1 MAIKMDYRLELEEK
15 IRRRRRRRRF
25 NWIWWVLIAVIL
37 CVGIFLIVRFTI
49 PSSER
54 KASAGN
60 NAEDQEIQDIQV
72 QREEKEEEE
81 EEVTPSEIELVMA
94 GDMLMHSAAIESGEM
109 ANGTYNY
116 DAIFEHTKNK
126 FESADLAICNQETL
140 TGGSELGLSGYP
152 EFNIGYEFGDALVNA
167 GFNVIS
173 QANNHAQDMGE
184 EGLLNCLNFW
194 ESEYPDIHLLGIHRG
209 SEEDSDPL
217 CLIPF
222 EDVTIGILNYT
233 DLMNKKVDLTETC
246 VDRLKDESKIV
257 EDIKRG
263 KEQSDFLIVL
273 PHWGEEY
280 KTNPSDDQKEW
291 ADVFLKNGVDLVI
304 GAHPHVVEPVEM
316 MKDDDGNQMLCYY
329 SLGNFVEYPNTDTKE
344 DGLCKY
350 ALGAVAD
357 VKLKVEDG
365 EISIDDY
372 SAEPVISHM
381 VPGAGNLT
389 VYFLD
394 DYTDELVKESELSSI
409 DSSFSIDFLKSF
421 FKENIG
427 DAYKEE

>member
-1 MAIKMDYRLELEEK
+1 MAIKMDYRLELEAK
-15 IRRRRRRRRF
+15 IRRRRRHRRF
-25 NWIWWVLIAVIL
+25 NWIWWILILLIL
-37 CVGIFLIVRFTI
+37 VVGIFLIVRFTM
-49 PSSER
+49 PASER
-54 KASAGN
+54 TTSRETN
-60 NAEDQEIQDIQV
+60 PEEQEVQDIQV

-81 EEVTPSEIELVMA
+81 EAGTPTEIELVMA
-94 GDMLMHSAAIESGEM
+94 GDMLMHSKAIESGEM
-109 ANGTYNY
+109 ADGTYNY
-116 DAIFEHTKNK
+116 DAIFEHTKEK
-126 FESADLAICNQETL
+126 FEAADLAIANQETL

-167 GFNVIS
+167 GFNVIA

-194 ESEYPDIHLLGIHRG
+194 ESEYPDIYLTGIHRG
-209 SEEDSDPL
+209 TEENSDPL

-222 EDVTIGILNYT
+222 GDVTIGILNYT
-233 DLMNKKVDLTETC
+233 DPMNKKVDLTETS
-246 VDRLKDESKIV
+246 VDRLDDESKIK
-257 EDIKRG
+257 EDIERG

-280 KTNPSDDQKEW
+280 KTNPSDDQKKW

-316 MKDDDGNQMLCYY
+316 MEDDDGHKMLCYY
-329 SLGNFVEYPNTDTKE
+329 SLGNFVEYPNLDTKE
-344 DGLCKY
+344 DGVCKY

-365 EISIDDY
+365 KISIDDY
-372 SAEPVISHM
+372 SAEPVISHI
-381 VPGAGNLT
+381 VSGAGNLT
-389 VYFLD
+389 VYFLN
-394 DYTDELVKESELSSI
+394 DYTEDLAKENELSSV